1 MSEVVA
7 SEIWGELKRFVNTV
21 DRAEAAETVVQ
32 ILMDND
38 SDVDDIRNAF
48 KGDSD
53 IKRALTAYLDNDKD
67 YVDEED
73 AEEISHDVVFTTNLT
88 LEDTSKSEA
97 IERVKAKFP
106 DANVDVSVNGVDDR
120 EFFDEEKDIEL

>member
-1 MSEVVA
+1 MSESIA

-21 DRAEAAETVVQ
+21 DRAEAAETVIQ

-38 SDVDDIRNAF
+38 SDVEDIRDAF

-67 YVDEED
+67 YVEEEED
-73 AEEISHDVVFTTNLT
+73 ESEEE
-88 LEDTSKSEA
+88 EDEDW
-97 IERVKAKFP
+97 E
-106 DANVDVSVNGVDDR
+106 N
-120 EFFDEEKDIEL
+120 

>member
-1 MSEVVA
+1 MSEAIA

-21 DRAEAAETVVQ
+21 DRAEAAETVIQ

-38 SDVDDIRNAF
+38 SDVEDIRDAF

-67 YVDEED
+67 YVEEDEDEEP
-73 AEEISHDVVFTTNLT
+73 
-88 LEDTSKSEA
+88 EDE
-97 IERVKAKFP
+97 
-106 DANVDVSVNGVDDR
+106 DY
-120 EFFDEEKDIEL
+120 DEDEDWEN

>member
-1 MSEVVA
+1 MSEAIA

-21 DRAEAAETVVQ
+21 DRAEAAETVIQ

-38 SDVDDIRNAF
+38 SDVEDIRDAF

-67 YVDEED
+67 YAAEDEE
-73 AEEISHDVVFTTNLT
+73 
-88 LEDTSKSEA
+88 
-97 IERVKAKFP
+97 
-106 DANVDVSVNGVDDR
+106 
-120 EFFDEEKDIEL
+120 FDEEEDEDEDWEN

>member
-1 MSEVVA
+1 MSEAIA

-21 DRAEAAETVVQ
+21 DRAEAAETVIQ

-38 SDVDDIRNAF
+38 SDVEDIRVAF

-67 YVDEED
+67 YEAEDEED
-73 AEEISHDVVFTTNLT
+73 EFAEE
-88 LEDTSKSEA
+88 
-97 IERVKAKFP
+97 
-106 DANVDVSVNGVDDR
+106 
-120 EFFDEEKDIEL
+120 DEEDEDWEN

>member
-1 MSEVVA
+1 MSEAIA

-21 DRAEAAETVVQ
+21 DRDEAAETVIQ

-38 SDVDDIRNAF
+38 SDVEDIRNAF

-67 YVDEED
+67 YAAEDEED
-73 AEEISHDVVFTTNLT
+73 ELEEEE
-88 LEDTSKSEA
+88 EDEDW
-97 IERVKAKFP
+97 E
-106 DANVDVSVNGVDDR
+106 N
-120 EFFDEEKDIEL
+120 

>member
-1 MSEVVA
+1 MSEAIA

-21 DRAEAAETVVQ
+21 DRAEAAETVIQ

-38 SDVDDIRNAF
+38 SDVEDIRNAF

-67 YVDEED
+67 YAAEDEED
-73 AEEISHDVVFTTNLT
+73 DEYEEEE
-88 LEDTSKSEA
+88 EDQDWE
-97 IERVKAKFP
+97 
-106 DANVDVSVNGVDDR
+106 N
-120 EFFDEEKDIEL
+120 